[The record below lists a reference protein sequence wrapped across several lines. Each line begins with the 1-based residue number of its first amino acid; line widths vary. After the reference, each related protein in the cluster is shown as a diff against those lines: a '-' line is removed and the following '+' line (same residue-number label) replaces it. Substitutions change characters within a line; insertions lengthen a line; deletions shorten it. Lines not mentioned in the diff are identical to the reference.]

1 MKLKIL
7 HTNDIHSNFEN
18 FSRVVTKIKELA
30 DENTLI
36 FDAGDFA
43 DFKDITLQ
51 GTDGEAANDM
61 LYDAGYDALTVGNNE
76 TFNGIDILKNMGSK
90 SKVPFVTC
98 NIGEKGKGYIEGIKK
113 SVLINKCGLNILV
126 TGISPNLGEFLE
138 LGGMEIKDYHE
149 AIRAEISKYKGKY
162 DLCILISHHGM
173 IVDEDIAKTIPEIDV
188 IIGGHF
194 HILMDKPKVM
204 NGCVIHT
211 SGQYGEHLGVLEL
224 QVNLSVDLGQRVKLL
239 EGKNI
244 KIQECEKD
252 NGILRIYN
260 ENKEVALDRLSVPLH
275 EIQENLWHDNIEEN
289 PMSNFL
295 ADALYDF
302 LDCDLGIINSGVL
315 NGGIRKGIVSK
326 KKLIE
331 ICPSPL
337 NPTTFDIMGKY
348 IRQAIEESVYGDKCL
363 KDGRGPGFRGRFL
376 GRLHVSNM
384 EIKCKGRTISE
395 IFVGG
400 VPLEDERIYKVGTS
414 DYLHRGTGYESLRN
428 NSNVEYHED
437 YLRDTL
443 EKYLD
448 NQEMVKKALS
458 LRWIDK

>member
-1 MKLKIL
+1 MKIKIL

-18 FSRVVTKIKELA
+18 FSRIATKIQELA
-30 DENTLI
+30 DDNTLI

-51 GTDGEAANDM
+51 GTDGEAADEM
-61 LYDAGYDALTVGNNE
+61 LYEAGYDALAVGNNE
-76 TFNGIDILKNMGSK
+76 TFNGLDILKNMGSK
-90 SKVPFVTC
+90 SKVPLITC

-113 SVLINKCGLNILV
+113 SVLINKSGLNVLV

-138 LGGMEIKDYHE
+138 LDGMEIKDYHE
-149 AIRAEISKYKGKY
+149 AIREEISRYKGQY
-162 DLCILISHHGM
+162 DICILISHYGM
-173 IVDEDIAKTIPEIDV
+173 TADEDIAETIPEIDV

-194 HILMDKPKVM
+194 HILMDKPKVI

-211 SGQYGEHLGVLEL
+211 SGQFGEHLGVLDL
-224 QVNLSVDLGQRVKLL
+224 QVNLSNDLGQRVMLV

-244 KIQECEKD
+244 KIQKCEK
-252 NGILRIYN
+252 NHGIIRIYD
-260 ENKEVALDRLSVPLH
+260 ENKEIALDRLSVPLH
-275 EIQENLWHDNIEEN
+275 EIEENLWHDNIEEN

-315 NGGIRKGIVSK
+315 NGGIRKGVVSK

-337 NPTTFDIMGKY
+337 NPTTFDIKGKY
-348 IRQAIEESVYGDKCL
+348 LRQALEESVYGDKCL
-363 KDGRGPGFRGRFL
+363 KDGRGPGYRGRFL

-384 EIKCKGRTISE
+384 EIKYKERTISE
-395 IFVGG
+395 ISVGG
-400 VPLEDERIYKVGTS
+400 LPLEDEKIYKVGTS
-414 DYLHRGTGYESLRN
+414 DYLHRGSGYESLKN
-428 NSNVEYHED
+428 NSNVEYNED

-448 NQEMVKKALS
+448 NKELVRKALS
-458 LRWIDK
+458 HRWIEE